1 MGGIEGIT
9 DWILILFS
17 FKSVHYK
24 CAATLSQGV
33 LLLKYHHLKLFF
45 QTDIFTWNKGQFL
58 LRAGVLGS
66 ILALEG
72 GLLSGEQTALCCVSW
87 EQGLPV
93 CYQGPSWCKWAAE
106 EQLWGW
112 LWCYK
117 FTKCSPLKHSERQ
130 MDSVPASRDWS
141 MAAAASLK
149 IKKVVFLYQIKSVSE
164 LIVPWWEFCLQC
176 ELD

>member
-1 MGGIEGIT
+1 MSWAAFWLWKEGC
-9 DWILILFS
+9 
-17 FKSVHYK
+17 SVENRQNRQ
-24 CAATLSQGV
+24 L
-33 LLLKYHHLKLFF
+33 
-45 QTDIFTWNKGQFL
+45 
-58 LRAGVLGS
+58 
-66 ILALEG
+66 
-72 GLLSGEQTALCCVSW
+72 CVSW

-117 FTKCSPLKHSERQ
+117 FTKCSPLRHSERQ

-176 ELD
+176 ELDWTCWTHSQRMEGRESPASGFSSGFNPWYWAATV